1 MEIEVTNIKD
11 ISVVHVNGFMDAS
24 TSPIVEE
31 EVLKLIE
38 EGKTKLLLNLKD
50 VSYMS
55 SSGLRVFL
63 SASKSIKAVKGK
75 FIVCEAN
82 EVVQEILKISGF
94 DLIIEV
100 QEKYE
105 EAILSF

>member
-1 MEIEVTNIKD
+1 MEIEVTNVKD
-11 ISVVHVNGFMDAS
+11 IFVVHVNGFMDAS
-24 TSPIVEE
+24 TSPIVEK
-31 EVLKLIE
+31 EVLKLID

-63 SASKSIKAVKGK
+63 AASKSIKGVQGK

-82 EVVQEILKISGF
+82 DVVQEILKISGF

-100 QEKYE
+100 QDKYE